1 MKSVGPFML
10 IILRVASSLKISYF
24 FKSVQ
29 IADGNILGYLLAIS
43 VGVTFAN
50 LIGCYQNFHSRQYL

>member
-1 MKSVGPFML
+1 ML

-29 IADGNILGYLLAIS
+29 IADGNILGYLLAFS

-50 LIGCYQNFHSRQYL
+50 LIGYYFINKIFIADSIYKTT